1 MLDLFKIASRVAS
14 LHLEGP
20 FREAN
25 ENELA
30 NAVSFQ
36 VPGLELDNEEF
47 KSPINISIRID
58 QYYEEPDSEV
68 GFEGRN
74 DIQEFVPV
82 AINGMMLEN
91 QDDKNI
97 LHRAIYKF
105 VMDRE
110 RKLVK
115 AVNSKNGQQENW

>member
-1 MLDLFKIASRVAS
+1 MLDLFKIASKVAA

-47 KSPINISIRID
+47 DDPLSISIRINRF
-58 QYYEEPDSEV
+58 YEEADAEV
-68 GFEGRN
+68 GFAGR
-74 DIQEFVPV
+74 DEIQEFIPV
-82 AINGMMLEN
+82 AVNGMILEN
-91 QDDKNI
+91 QQDKNL

-105 VMDRE
+105 VMDHE
-110 RKLVK
+110 KKLVK
-115 AVNSKNGQQENW
+115 AVNSKDGQEENW